1 MEPVPTDFW
10 GIVVPTWVGAFG
22 SVMAS
27 AVAVIAYV
35 NSRSAKSGVREI
47 GDSLNQVPNVT
58 RTAVGTLNVEGSATA
73 TVGPPRVWE
82 FEHQDSMAT
91 FRNVSGRLLTVTN
104 ISGSRGLDLTLRNE
118 MPLLVPPTAKFRA
131 RVHRILGGPAV
142 TGVSIEWMDGA
153 GSDDGERFT
162 ETFFV

>member
-10 GIVVPTWVGAFG
+10 GIVVPTWIGALG
-22 SVMAS
+22 SVAAS
-27 AVAVIAYV
+27 AIAVIAYI
-35 NSRSAKSGVREI
+35 NSRSAKSGVQEL
-47 GDSLNQVPNVT
+47 GDSLNKVPNVT
-58 RTAVGTLNVEGSATA
+58 RTAAGTLNLGLSATA
-73 TVGPPRVWE
+73 TVGPPRVWD

-91 FRNVSGRLLTVTN
+91 FRNVSGQLVTVTD

-118 MPLLVPPTAKFRA
+118 MPLPVPPTAKFRA

-142 TGVSIEWMDGA
+142 TGVTIEWMDGA
-153 GSDDGERFT
+153 GSDDGDRFS